1 MGLYTPS
8 MLYCYAGS
16 SRYMYIGTTHNSLPA
31 PADRFYHSLRFKQN
45 INPITTRHF
54 RAPEMDPITAFSV
67 ACGAI
72 QVIDFGIRTA
82 SEVYEV
88 TKSAQGLSK
97 KNARLQEQARSLDAM
112 IQALRGVRVLV
123 PIHGC
128 RTQ

>member
-1 MGLYTPS
+1 

-16 SRYMYIGTTHNSLPA
+16 SRYMYIGTTLNSLSA
-31 PADRFYHSLRFKQN
+31 PADRVYHSLRFKRN
-45 INPITTRHF
+45 IRLTTSGRSSC
-54 RAPEMDPITAFSV
+54 PEMDPVTAFSV

-112 IQALRGVRVLV
+112 TQALRDVRVLV
-123 PIHGC
+123 PIYDC
-128 RTQ
+128 EI